1 MFARVKEAASSRRR
15 GILIMLVIN
24 AVSSHAR
31 AVALMA
37 VCGSISACGT
47 LGLPFNPNTDNE
59 ALNDVPQTVA
69 ARASG
74 HTYVPIDPLGVSK
87 EKFLPCSGVGGV
99 LNAFPDNA
107 VRIAIMDV
115 SGKASV
121 GGTLPGSSSS
131 VGVAGSSY
139 RVVID
144 YIMVDTV
151 NEDMSVGKYAMIG
164 NERVWSPLFEESEHA
179 LLYEVKRDSL
189 MDDIVGGLGVAFKE
203 VNCDTENSRGP
214 TDTAACKHY
223 QQLGKEMPLAEDV
236 NFPVYVGV
244 GIRIT
249 SNLTVLS
256 GTVNL
261 AGLGSIGA
269 AADAKKLS
277 GDLVIQTLGI
287 TGAKVT
293 SALPLPSELN
303 ATTIQNAITAMATIK
318 SALFSSGSDVVVT
331 PRVVGFYNPLAVNT
345 PQFVNAVVTQ
355 LGREKVTWQPICD
368 GVPLSPPSK

>member
-1 MFARVKEAASSRRR
+1 M
-15 GILIMLVIN
+15 LITKPAPVY
-24 AVSSHAR
+24 AK
-31 AVALMA
+31 AVALLA
-37 VCGSISACGT
+37 VCGSIAACGT
-47 LGLPFNPNTDNE
+47 IGLPFDTNTDNA

-74 HTYVPIDPLGVSK
+74 HTYVPIDPLGVSEGK
-87 EKFLPCSGVGGV
+87 YAPCGAIGGI

-107 VRIAIMDV
+107 VRIAISDV
-115 SGKASV
+115 SGKAGI
-121 GGTLPGSSSS
+121 GGGVPGSSSS
-131 VGVAGSSY
+131 VGIAGSSY

-151 NEDMSVGKYAMIG
+151 NEDMSVGKYAMRG
-164 NERVWSPLFEESEHA
+164 NERVWSPLFEDSENA

-189 MDDIVGGLGVAFKE
+189 MDDIFGGLAVAVRE
-203 VNCDTENSRGP
+203 VSCAPENSSEP
-214 TDTAACKHY
+214 SDMAACRHY
-223 QQLGKEMPLAEDV
+223 QQLGAEMPLAEDV

-269 AADAKKLS
+269 AAEAKKLS

-318 SALFSSGSDVVVT
+318 AALFSSDSDVVVT

-355 LGREKVTWQPICD
+355 LGREKVTWQPSCD
-368 GVPLSPPSK
+368 GVPASSSSS

>member
-1 MFARVKEAASSRRR
+1 MLIADALFLHAST
-15 GILIMLVIN
+15 
-24 AVSSHAR
+24 
-31 AVALMA
+31 VALVA

-47 LGLPFNPNTDNE
+47 LGLPFDTRTDNV

-74 HTYVPIDPLGVSK
+74 HTYVPIDPLGVSEGK
-87 EKFLPCSGVGGV
+87 YLPCGAVGGV

-107 VRIAIMDV
+107 VRIAITDI
-115 SGKASV
+115 SGKADI
-121 GGTLPGSSSS
+121 GGAVPGSSSS
-131 VGVAGSSY
+131 VGIAGSSY

-151 NEDMSVGKYAMIG
+151 NEGKSVGKYAMI
-164 NERVWSPLFEESEHA
+164 NNKREWSPLFEDSETAH
-179 LLYEVKRDSL
+179 LYEVKRDSV
-189 MDDIVGGLGVAFKE
+189 MDNIVGGLAVAFRE
-203 VNCDTENSRGP
+203 VSCEPGDSRER
-214 TDTAACKHY
+214 TDMEACKHY
-223 QQLGKEMPLAEDV
+223 QQLGTAQPAAEDV

-244 GIRIT
+244 GIRTT

-318 SALFSSGSDVVVT
+318 SALFSSDSDVVVT
-331 PRVVGFYNPLAVNT
+331 PRIVGFYNPLAVNT

-355 LGREKVTWQPICD
+355 LGREKVTWQPSCD
-368 GVPLSPPSK
+368 GVKLSLSSK